1 MASLSKV
8 TNDIM
13 QEIGKTSSTLRI
25 KIEGYV
31 GDVTVD
37 LLSQNQGRFTRLEK
51 SLDISFAVGV
61 KYYKLPA
68 NFNTIKDTFF
78 QVDSTG
84 EFIAKCRVR
93 TKSEI
98 YRNIEDSEYSGVKAA
113 YIQELNR
120 DHGPDGAGLYL
131 ILASEPTEIV
141 YYNIE
146 YYRFPLT
153 TDTDIIKNVK
163 LVKNGVRAELP
174 DYFDKAEIYSHIYEN
189 GKMRF
194 KENKRRRKT
203 VSVLMP
209 SKRAGQHN
217 KRMRNIGG
225 GRR

>member
-1 MASLSKV
+1 MASTSKV

-13 QEIGKTSSTLRI
+13 QEIGKTSSALRM

-37 LLSQNQGRFTRLEK
+37 LLSQNAGRFTRLEK
-51 SLDISFAVGV
+51 SLDISFAAGV

-68 NFNTIKDTFF
+68 NFNTIKNTFF
-78 QVDSTG
+78 QIDSDG
-84 EFIAKCRVR
+84 DFIAKCEVR
-93 TKSEI
+93 TKGEI
-98 YRNIEDSEYSGVKAA
+98 YRNIADEEYSGIKAA

-120 DHGPDGAGLYL
+120 DKGPDGAGLYL

-153 TDTDIIKNVK
+153 TDTDLIKNVK
-163 LVKNGVRAELP
+163 LLKNGVRAELP
-174 DYFDKAEIYSHIYEN
+174 DYYDKAEIYSHIYEN
-189 GKMRF
+189 GKMKFR
-194 KENKRRRKT
+194 ENKRRRKT
-203 VSVLMP
+203 VNILMP
-209 SKRAGQHN
+209 SKRAGAHN
-217 KRMRNIGG
+217 KRMHDIGG